1 MIKRFAINAGTG
13 VFSQLATAIVG
24 FILLPYA
31 MTRLGTQ
38 QYGIYQLGNS
48 TRSLMMFL
56 QLGMGPTL
64 IRFCSKAIAEN
75 DTEIIRKIISSAYF
89 IVFIIGF
96 VVLSIGF
103 NLIPTFIS
111 FYDIQVP
118 LIEDSTTLLIC
129 MLFSLVVNFIILVPQ
144 GMLTG
149 ANKIDF
155 VNYTIIVNRISLLF
169 GVVFFFEFLSPSLKY
184 FGFATLLSYLMQLG
198 LLISMSVK
206 TVGFSS
212 IFHWK
217 SIHIDYVKKI
227 ISFGSLS
234 FINAISSALTWQ
246 SPVLICGKILGKE
259 AAAAFAPAQLVSQ
272 TIQLLLGNIAS
283 PIVPYASRNL
293 IDDGG
298 KNFKSWAVNIGI
310 LLAVIGFSLGLP
322 FMICGQELVN
332 FWLGPELIWTWKII
346 AVMVIG
352 TTIAQIQAVN
362 YFLALGGGDIRPTV
376 HSQVVMAFVV
386 STGIYIGTAYFN
398 WSLLGVALF
407 FSFCIILRNT
417 IYLAY
422 AYSNQFSYRYSSYL
436 FNVYLIPALFAFF
449 SVFIGYSIKM
459 FLSPV
464 NIFYTGCYILLVN
477 GLYALAGWYVIIPG
491 HVKLIVSEKVR
502 KWKWRM

>member
-1 MIKRFAINAGTG
+1 
-13 VFSQLATAIVG
+13 
-24 FILLPYA
+24 
-31 MTRLGTQ
+31 
-38 QYGIYQLGNS
+38 
-48 TRSLMMFL
+48 
-56 QLGMGPTL
+56 
-64 IRFCSKAIAEN
+64 
-75 DTEIIRKIISSAYF
+75 
-89 IVFIIGF
+89 
-96 VVLSIGF
+96 
-103 NLIPTFIS
+103 
-111 FYDIQVP
+111 
-118 LIEDSTTLLIC
+118 
-129 MLFSLVVNFIILVPQ
+129 
-144 GMLTG
+144 
-149 ANKIDF
+149 
-155 VNYTIIVNRISLLF
+155 
-169 GVVFFFEFLSPSLKY
+169 LSPSLKY
-184 FGFATLLSYLMQLG
+184 FGFATLLSYLVQLG

-217 SIHIDYVKKI
+217 SIRIDYVKKI

-234 FINAISSALTWQ
+234 FINAIGSALTWQ
-246 SPVLICGKILGKE
+246 SPVLICGKILGEE

-272 TIQLLLGNIAS
+272 TVQLLMGKISS

-293 IDDGG
+293 IEDGG
-298 KNFKSWAVNIGI
+298 EKIKSWAFNISII
-310 LLAVIGFSLGLP
+310 LAIIGFSLGLP
-322 FMICGQELVN
+322 FMICGPELVN

-352 TTIAQIQAVN
+352 TTISQIQAVN

-376 HSQVVMAFVV
+376 YSQAVMAFVV
-386 STGIYIGTAYFN
+386 STGIYIGTAHFN
-398 WSLLGVALF
+398 WSLLGVALYF
-407 FSFCIILRNT
+407 ILCIILRNT
-417 IYLAY
+417 FYLAY